1 MEKTNTEKPDYLLKI
16 IITQFICMAVII
28 GVCLGVKFFFKET
41 YKELKNWYQTEICDD
56 TDTRLVTEG

>member
-41 YKELKNWYQTEICDD
+41 YKELKNWYQTEVCDD
-56 TDTRLVTEG
+56 TDIRLVTEG